1 MDIPGKVK
9 WQSRRGMRE
18 IDLMLL
24 PFVEHDLPNMD
35 EAVLHD
41 YEDLLEAT
49 DLQLVRWFNG
59 SEEPDSEV
67 RKRIVKI
74 IVDCHSKR
82 IGREGV

>member
-1 MDIPGKVK
+1 MEIPGKIK

-35 EAVLHD
+35 EQTLKD
-41 YEDLLEAT
+41 YEDLLEAS
-49 DLQLVRWFNG
+49 DLELVRWFDG
-59 SEEPDSEV
+59 STVPQTEA
-67 RKRIVKI
+67 RRRIVKI
-74 IVDCHSKR
+74 IINCHSKR